1 MPPGAPVL
9 SKCPLRTIKE
19 IQFGLL
25 SPEEIKAMSVVHIIY
40 PETMDES
47 NQKPREQG
55 LNDPKLGTIDR
66 MYSCATCKED
76 IQVCPGHFGHIE
88 LATPVF
94 HVGMYFCCPHNSQV
108 ATLTRLGFVVKIK
121 KLLETV
127 CHNCGLILAD
137 YVSLPCEDEVTRA
150 WNILC

>member
-1 MPPGAPVL
+1 MPPGAPAV

-25 SPEEIKAMSVVHIIY
+25 SPEEIKSMSVVHIIY
-40 PETMDES
+40 PETMDED
-47 NQKPREQG
+47 NKKPREQG

-94 HVGMYFCCPHNSQV
+94 HVGEFLLPNSI
-108 ATLTRLGFVVKIK
+108 LT
-121 KLLETV
+121 
-127 CHNCGLILAD
+127 C
-137 YVSLPCEDEVTRA
+137 Y
-150 WNILC
+150 

>member
-1 MPPGAPVL
+1 MPPGAPAV

-40 PETMDES
+40 PETMDEQK
-47 NQKPREQG
+47 QKPREQG

-88 LATPVF
+88 LHTPVF
-94 HVGMYFCCPHNSQV
+94 HVG
-108 ATLTRLGFVVKIK
+108 
-121 KLLETV
+121 E
-127 CHNCGLILAD
+127 
-137 YVSLPCEDEVTRA
+137 
-150 WNILC
+150 

>member
-1 MPPGAPVL
+1 MAPGAPSV

-40 PETMDES
+40 PETMDE
-47 NQKPREQG
+47 QKQLPRAQG

-66 MYSCATCKED
+66 MFTCATCKED

-88 LATPVF
+88 LAVPVF
-94 HVGMYFCCPHNSQV
+94 HVGKCCMLIGRKNHTN
-108 ATLTRLGFVVKIK
+108 ARRL
-121 KLLETV
+121 
-127 CHNCGLILAD
+127 HH
-137 YVSLPCEDEVTRA
+137 ED
-150 WNILC
+150 

>member
-1 MPPGAPVL
+1 MPPGAPAV

-40 PETMDES
+40 PETMDED
-47 NQKPREQG
+47 NKRPREQG

-66 MYSCATCKED
+66 MYSCGTCKED
-76 IQVCPGHFGHIE
+76 IQTCPGHFGHIE

-94 HVGMYFCCPHNSQV
+94 HVGACKIPRKCL
-108 ATLTRLGFVVKIK
+108 ALTR
-121 KLLETV
+121 
-127 CHNCGLILAD
+127 
-137 YVSLPCEDEVTRA
+137 S
-150 WNILC
+150 